1 MTPTDACIRTS
12 FAGSSACRAPS
23 PWLARRLRP
32 LDSGGRHSTHL
43 GGSKSGKPAKLGIS
57 AIMTTRTP
65 ARRKPETPRKNDP
78 EKRGRKA
85 SKEIRQFQLIEA
97 TIDSLAKRGYSE
109 TTMAD
114 VADGAGLSRGIVN
127 FHFESKEKLLI
138 ATLQYMYDEYAAHWR
153 TAFDKAGDEPA
164 SRLKALVAAD
174 FDRAI
179 CNKRKLAA
187 WCAFWGEAK
196 SRPTYQ
202 ALCGARDEAYQQVF
216 IDLCAALKAEGDYD
230 FEPGPIALAISAM
243 LEGLWLRLMMGTE
256 AVTRESALHSANMF
270 LAVTFPR
277 HYPLGA
283 GERVP
288 PDR

>member
-1 MTPTDACIRTS
+1 MLETITGMKSEDARD
-12 FAGSSACRAPS
+12 AV
-23 PWLARRLRP
+23 LE
-32 LDSGGRHSTHL
+32 
-43 GGSKSGKPAKLGIS
+43 
-57 AIMTTRTP
+57 P
-65 ARRKPETPRKNDP
+65 ARKAESD
-78 EKRGRKA
+78 KRGRKA
-85 SKEIRQFQLIEA
+85 SKEVRQLQLIEA

-138 ATLQYMYDEYAAHWR
+138 ATLQHMYDEYSAHWR
-153 TAFDKAGDEPA
+153 NALQKAGDDPA
-164 SRLKALVAAD
+164 DQLHALVSAD

-202 ALCGARDEAYQQVF
+202 ALSSARDAVYQTIF
-216 IDLCAALKAEGDYD
+216 IDLCATLKQSGSYSY
-230 FEPGPIALAISAM
+230 EPQVMALALSAM

-256 AVTRESALHSANMF
+256 DTTRESALQAANEFLSA
-270 LAVTFPR
+270 AFPN
-277 HYPLGA
+277 HYPLNGA
-283 GERVP
+283 ARS
-288 PDR
+288 

>member
-1 MTPTDACIRTS
+1 MLETIRPMKT
-12 FAGSSACRAPS
+12 AE
-23 PWLARRLRP
+23 AREARLE
-32 LDSGGRHSTHL
+32 
-43 GGSKSGKPAKLGIS
+43 
-57 AIMTTRTP
+57 P
-65 ARRKPETPRKNDP
+65 ARKNES

-85 SKEIRQFQLIEA
+85 SKEVRQLQLIEA

-138 ATLQYMYDEYAAHWR
+138 ATLQHMYDEYSAHWR
-153 TAFDKAGDEPA
+153 NALQKAGDDPA
-164 SRLKALVAAD
+164 HQLHALVSAD
-174 FDRAI
+174 FDRSI

-202 ALCGARDEAYQQVF
+202 ALSSARDAVYQNIF
-216 IDLCAALKAEGDYD
+216 IELCAALKESGGYAY
-230 FEPGPIALAISAM
+230 EPQVMALALSAM

-256 AVTRESALHSANMF
+256 DTTRETALQAANEFLSAA
-270 LAVTFPR
+270 FPK
-277 HYPLGA
+277 HYAPKA
-283 GERVP
+283 EETTRS
-288 PDR
+288 

>member
-1 MTPTDACIRTS
+1 MQSELDNDGFHFTHRQEDAGRELQPGRMQKRSGMKVTPIKEKDA
-12 FAGSSACRAPS
+12 
-23 PWLARRLRP
+23 
-32 LDSGGRHSTHL
+32 
-43 GGSKSGKPAKLGIS
+43 
-57 AIMTTRTP
+57 
-65 ARRKPETPRKNDP
+65 

-85 SKEIRQFQLIEA
+85 SKETRQLQLIEA

-138 ATLQYMYDEYAAHWR
+138 ATLQYMSEEYSVHWR
-153 TAFDKAGDEPA
+153 NALAKGGDDPA
-164 SRLKALVAAD
+164 RQLASVVASD

-202 ALCGARDEAYQQVF
+202 ALCGARDQAYQNVI
-216 IDLCAALKAEGDYD
+216 IDICRKLKTDGDYSFD
-230 FEPGPIALAISAM
+230 ANATALGLSAM

-256 AVTRESALHSANMF
+256 DVTRESAHFAACDY
-270 LAVTFPR
+270 LASVFPKHFSR
-277 HYPLGA
+277 EALPA
-283 GERVP
+283 KKTA
-288 PDR
+288 

>member
-1 MTPTDACIRTS
+1 MLETIRPMKT
-12 FAGSSACRAPS
+12 AE
-23 PWLARRLRP
+23 ARQARLE
-32 LDSGGRHSTHL
+32 
-43 GGSKSGKPAKLGIS
+43 
-57 AIMTTRTP
+57 P
-65 ARRKPETPRKNDP
+65 ARKNES

-85 SKEIRQFQLIEA
+85 SKEVRQLQLIEA

-138 ATLQYMYDEYAAHWR
+138 ATLQHMYDEYSAHWR
-153 TAFDKAGDEPA
+153 NALQKAGDDPA
-164 SRLKALVAAD
+164 HQLHALVSAD
-174 FDRAI
+174 FDRSI

-202 ALCGARDEAYQQVF
+202 ALSSARDAVYQTIF
-216 IDLCAALKAEGDYD
+216 IDLCATLKQSGGYAY
-230 FEPGPIALAISAM
+230 EPQVMALALSAM

-256 AVTRESALHSANMF
+256 DTTRETALQAANAFLSAA
-270 LAVTFPR
+270 FPK
-277 HYPLGA
+277 HYPSKAAGA
-283 GERVP
+283 AEP
-288 PDR
+288 